1 MGVLS
6 NLAGVAKRSVTTSE
20 GRKNLGRLAGSASTR
35 LAKTA
40 WDWSGAREVEMLDK
54 AAGLTGK
61 AYNYVKTNTDLEVT
75 PVGGPKRQKRLPM
88 SPRNNQ
94 QQGLTPQPLALPN
107 STVDKPSNQEQRER
121 RRVSAETREKL
132 RAASKQNAE
141 QLALTRQQNMQAQRQ
156 REVTTH
162 QTTIQERQLAVTVKD
177 GGVQEQIRDEL
188 EAIHA
193 IMARDGNPLLN
204 RPGEKKDGGGILGSI
219 LGMAGSRIPGLGG
232 LLAGGAKMGGR
243 ILGKVGGL
251 AARVGGGLAGRA
263 GGLFAKMGGIAGVG
277 KVAKMAIPGL
287 AGLAVPGIGG
297 FAAGASGKAAD
308 EVLDAAPGAA
318 KSAPGLAKKVG
329 DVTDV
334 VAKPVAEKAAVKTAG
349 KSIGKAVLKKIPLIG
364 ALAGIGFGIQRA
376 IKGDWTGAGM
386 EVASGLAGTIPL
398 AGTAVSVGLDGALAA
413 RDYMKEGDDA
423 TTATGSDGGGLTPS
437 PPGSPSA
444 LNPPD
449 PARLAQTG
457 VERREAFAGGLS
469 PSRDNNGE
477 NPANRGENLAI
488 PMVASSGASQSWR
501 EPRMRRE
508 EDVRVIDLLT
518 TLSTAMLDRDKGI
531 FVKPAKDV
539 FGGGDDPFAQVAGQP
554 GAAGQPSGVGAPGGD
569 GGDASVYVKPAE
581 KGTVDLS
588 GPVPTADTS
597 QVRVAPIGGGGFVP
611 NSERQDSPRPYLGGG
626 ATPLPRQDISRAL
639 SRDPSIAAQTPSGPT
654 TGVRMGGTAAPS
666 SVGVKP
672 PSAPVVVAK
681 GAGKGFKGFGDDVD
695 GHIKEASQKYG
706 ISEDVMRGFVKMEGG
721 WTGAM
726 SPTGAIGTGQFIQST
741 WDGLAKTKEGQYI
754 GMTKIGNRF
763 RKEDDPRRDKRANTM
778 ATGLLAKQN
787 AEILKKN
794 GLEATGENLYM
805 MHNIGP
811 GVIQAMKGGKVSD
824 ATMLAM
830 KQNGMNEGMTAQDFV
845 AFQKQRYNSHYN
857 QANAPEVIAQAKNSG
872 VKNAPVAV
880 AEASAKTDKDPAVQG
895 LVAPG
900 LKAKPNTSVEQN
912 AMALAASQKE
922 ANAKGGAAPVVVV
935 AGGGGGGQQRQASSA
950 AGDSKPG
957 LVVRNNESSLSRVT
971 DNLIARTIT

>member
-20 GRKNLGRLAGSASTR
+20 GRKNLGRLAGAASTR

-61 AYNYVKTNTDLEVT
+61 AYDYVKSNSDLEVT

-94 QQGLTPQPLALPN
+94 KQGLVPQPLALP
-107 STVDKPSNQEQRER
+107 SGTVDKPSNQEQRER

-141 QLALTRQQNMQAQRQ
+141 QRALTRQQNIQAQRQ
-156 REVTTH
+156 REAVTH

-193 IMARDGNPLLN
+193 IMARDGNPLLR
-204 RPGEKKDGGGILGSI
+204 RPGDKKDGGGILGSI

-232 LLAGGAKMGGR
+232 LLAGGAKLGGR

-297 FAAGASGKAAD
+297 FAAGASGKAAA

-318 KSAPGLAKKVG
+318 KPASGLAKKVG

-423 TTATGSDGGGLTPS
+423 PAAGGDGGGLTPP
-437 PPGSPSA
+437 PPGSPAA

-449 PARLAQTG
+449 PARPMQTG
-457 VERREAFAGGLS
+457 AERREAFAGGLS
-469 PSRDNNGE
+469 PSRDNDGE
-477 NPANRGENLAI
+477 NPANRGENLAV
-488 PMVASSGASQSWR
+488 PLVASSGASQSWR

-539 FGGGDDPFAQVAGQP
+539 FGGVDDPFSQVAGQP
-554 GAAGQPSGVGAPGGD
+554 GAAGQPGGPA
-569 GGDASVYVKPAE
+569 DASVYVKPSE
-581 KGTVDLS
+581 KGAVDLS
-588 GPVPTADTS
+588 GPIPTADTS

-639 SRDPSIAAQTPSGPT
+639 SRDPSIAAQAPNGPT

-695 GHIKEASQKYG
+695 AHIKEASEKYG

-741 WDGLAKTKEGQYI
+741 WDGLAKTKEGQDI

-763 RKEDDPRRDKRANTM
+763 RKEDDPRRDKRTNTL

-830 KQNGMNEGMTAQDFV
+830 KQNGMKDGMTPQDFV

-880 AEASAKTDKDPAVQG
+880 AEAAAKTEKDPAAKG

-900 LKAKPNTSVEQN
+900 LKAKPSTSVEQN

-922 ANAKGGAAPVVVV
+922 ADSKGAAAPVVVV
-935 AGGGGGGQQRQASSA
+935 AGGQGGGQQRQASSA